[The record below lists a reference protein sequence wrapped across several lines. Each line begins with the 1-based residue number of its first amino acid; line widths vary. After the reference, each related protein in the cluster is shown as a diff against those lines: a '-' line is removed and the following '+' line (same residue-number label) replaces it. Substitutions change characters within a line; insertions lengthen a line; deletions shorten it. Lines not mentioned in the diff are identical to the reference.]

1 MKTLMA
7 AIGGVITFAFILGSL
22 QIIDFH
28 LCIKAA
34 GECQKIESKT

>member
-1 MKTLMA
+1 MIA
-7 AIGGVITFAFILGSL
+7 VGSVITFSFILGSIG
-22 QIIDFH
+22 IIDFH